1 MIQSTTQPIV
11 RLHTNALTSV
21 KPVGGMILNEVIN
34 HLEGLKAQIHEWL
47 EIMSDD
53 PHFAPPAWVMESMWT
68 RLNLIISV
76 LDPSEEL

>member
-1 MIQSTTQPIV
+1 MSD
-11 RLHTNALTSV
+11 
-21 KPVGGMILNEVIN
+21 EVIN

-68 RLNLIISV
+68 RLDLIISS
-76 LDPSEEL
+76 LDRGEDLESLSKSSQEEPSKDEEP